1 MKRIVLAML
10 SLSLLGLAAE
20 KSLELK
26 NLPAAVQKTIT
37 EQAKGAEIKNIS
49 MEKEKGVSQY
59 EVETMLNGK
68 HRDFNVDSKGTLL
81 VMEDETSID
90 AVPAPVK
97 TAMVKAAGTGK
108 ITMVETVN
116 KGSVILY
123 EAAITSK
130 AGKKSEALFKADG
143 TPTKD

>member
-10 SLSLLGLAAE
+10 SVGLLAVAAE

-26 NLPAAVQKTIT
+26 SLPAAVQKTVT

-49 MEKEKGVSQY
+49 MEKENGVSQY

-68 HRDFNVDSKGTLL
+68 HRDFNVDAKGTLL
-81 VMEDETSID
+81 VVEEETTMESI
-90 AVPAPVK
+90 PAPVK
-97 TAMVKAAGTGK
+97 AAMVKKAGTGK
-108 ITMVETVN
+108 ITLVETVV
-116 KGSVILY
+116 KGSVTMY

-143 TPTKD
+143 TPAKD

>member
-10 SLSLLGLAAE
+10 SVGLLAVAAE

-26 NLPAAVQKTIT
+26 SLPAAVQKTVT

-49 MEKEKGVSQY
+49 MEKENGVSQY

-68 HRDFNVDSKGTLL
+68 HRDFNVDAKGTLL
-81 VMEDETSID
+81 VVEEETTMESI
-90 AVPAPVK
+90 PAPVK
-97 TAMVKAAGTGK
+97 AAMVKKAGTGK
-108 ITMVETVN
+108 ITMVETVV
-116 KGSVILY
+116 KGSVTMY

-143 TPTKD
+143 TPAKD